1 MLRGRAPNTAGVGAR
16 ISLVSEKPSTWP
28 NQSTVIVAG
37 GRYLSSDSFAKTFAM
52 PSDNCRFR
60 LHVAWP
66 SGEHTWID
74 SIRAGRRYEV
84 VEPDPSTGATAEK
97 SPKKIPANPVFRSSS
112 SMGDTLQHVETATDE
127 VMQWQ
132 PLLPD
137 SLGVL
142 EPLQVSDFNRDGLM
156 DLAVG
161 HGEGKATQICI
172 RRRRPVAA
180 SWRGIAT
187 FRTR

>member
-1 MLRGRAPNTAGVGAR
+1 MRNPLYLAKSIHGDRGWGSLLVFRLLRQDLCHASNNG
-16 ISLVSEKPSTWP
+16 
-28 NQSTVIVAG
+28 
-37 GRYLSSDSFAKTFAM
+37 
-52 PSDNCRFR
+52 RFR

-97 SPKKIPANPVFRSSS
+97 SPKKIPANPVFRSSP

-132 PLLPD
+132 PLLLD

-142 EPLQVSDFNRDGLM
+142 EPSLQVSDFNRDGV
-156 DLAVG
+156 DGPRGGA
-161 HGEGKATQICI
+161 
-172 RRRRPVAA
+172 RRR
-180 SWRGIAT
+180 
-187 FRTR
+187 